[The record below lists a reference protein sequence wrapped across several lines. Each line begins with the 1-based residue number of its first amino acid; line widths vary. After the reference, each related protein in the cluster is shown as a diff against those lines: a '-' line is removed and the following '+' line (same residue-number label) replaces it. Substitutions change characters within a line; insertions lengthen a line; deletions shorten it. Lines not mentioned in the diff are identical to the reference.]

1 MSNGSSENAVDVGG
15 VFKDVLSEFWSTFY
29 EMVTTGCYWKI
40 PVIRYGFQLVEW
52 QAIDKI
58 IFIGWRDV
66 NYLPISLSLP
76 FMEYVHRGST
86 ANKQD
91 LIVGFLNT
99 LPLRSNDL
107 LESAIKIVLKLTKK
121 SY

>member
-1 MSNGSSENAVDVGG
+1 LSNRSSKNAVDVGG

-40 PVIRYGFQLVEW
+40 PVIRYDFQLLEW
-52 QAIDKI
+52 QAINKI

-76 FMEYVHRGST
+76 FMEYVLCGST